1 MNFDQWSESGY
12 AVDYNGDGEI
22 DMSDFTTFL
31 SSFTDDDDPT
41 GEVEDVVET
50 TFWTIDTDTF
60 EEQEKQAALQAY
72 YKILNINDL
81 VRIANR
87 NALASEENAALARS
101 SAFRSAQAA
110 YVEGL
115 QEQGIQKTAMGS
127 TGIMSNNINSMLSR
141 NMDVLKGNQREMVS
155 GGLLEAENWLIEA
168 QNYRASASN
177 LNTQKSFLEY
187 LIGQL
192 GREVNWQTGEI
203 TTTEERQQLY
213 EDLEDYEIDAK
224 YRDQYMSV
232 LNSISGVTSLIGSII
247 NWF

>member
-1 MNFDQWSESGY
+1 
-12 AVDYNGDGEI
+12 
-22 DMSDFTTFL
+22 
-31 SSFTDDDDPT
+31 
-41 GEVEDVVET
+41 
-50 TFWTIDTDTF
+50 
-60 EEQEKQAALQAY
+60 
-72 YKILNINDL
+72 
-81 VRIANR
+81 
-87 NALASEENAALARS
+87 
-101 SAFRSAQAA
+101 
-110 YVEGL
+110 
-115 QEQGIQKTAMGS
+115 
-127 TGIMSNNINSMLSR
+127 MLSR